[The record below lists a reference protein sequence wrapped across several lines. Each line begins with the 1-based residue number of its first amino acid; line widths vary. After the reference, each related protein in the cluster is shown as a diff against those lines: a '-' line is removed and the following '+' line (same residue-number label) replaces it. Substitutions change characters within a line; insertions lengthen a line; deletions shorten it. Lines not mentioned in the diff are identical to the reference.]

1 MDSEINKM
9 CQQKITTVMLD
20 EFAPNFHLAV
30 RHAVERTRA
39 GNEQEIATFSTTVES
54 HPAPLGRIFPRMM
67 APASG
72 QLCSADADA
81 SPGICGRSS
90 VIVNQ
95 GALLA
100 TCMWTFGR
108 IPGSSSSAPNGKPR

>member
-54 HPAPLGRIFPRMM
+54 VKKLLVTITERIEETEDR
-67 APASG
+67 
-72 QLCSADADA
+72 
-81 SPGICGRSS
+81 RK
-90 VIVNQ
+90 VIRRVLDEYFR
-95 GALLA
+95 G
-100 TCMWTFGR
+100 
-108 IPGSSSSAPNGKPR
+108 